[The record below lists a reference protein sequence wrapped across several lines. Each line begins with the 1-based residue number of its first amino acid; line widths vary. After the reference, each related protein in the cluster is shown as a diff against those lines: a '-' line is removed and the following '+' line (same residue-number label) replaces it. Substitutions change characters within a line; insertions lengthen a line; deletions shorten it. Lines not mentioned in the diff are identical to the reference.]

1 MSSKII
7 TKPLPQPLP
16 DFERRLAKFFFIAAA
31 LSLIAVLWNFAPSYS
46 ITETLFDTF
55 FEAPNG
61 FVAAFG
67 SYYYIANPPQ
77 IISIIAIG
85 ISALFSLYFALQTL
99 RGNKQKNRGLIVVV
113 SLALDLAALIM
124 QYWGY
129 INFEN
134 VNDLTLNDQSYVIS
148 WGFILV
154 AAFAL
159 TSMFIKWFFVNRLE
173 APKE

>member
-31 LSLIAVLWNFAPSYS
+31 LSLIAVLWNFAPSFVIKT
-46 ITETLFDTF
+46 ITGARLD
-55 FEAPNG
+55 APMG
-61 FVAAFG
+61 FIAAFG
-67 SYYYIANPPQ
+67 NDYYVASPAQ
-77 IISIIAIG
+77 LISILAFG
-85 ISALFSLYFALQTL
+85 VSGLVSLYFAIQALI
-99 RGNKQKNRGLIVVV
+99 GNKLKNRGLVVV
-113 SLALDLAALIM
+113 ASLVLDLAGLILHYLGYVYFGDVNFLDAL
-124 QYWGY
+124 
-129 INFEN
+129 
-134 VNDLTLNDQSYVIS
+134 DQSYVIS